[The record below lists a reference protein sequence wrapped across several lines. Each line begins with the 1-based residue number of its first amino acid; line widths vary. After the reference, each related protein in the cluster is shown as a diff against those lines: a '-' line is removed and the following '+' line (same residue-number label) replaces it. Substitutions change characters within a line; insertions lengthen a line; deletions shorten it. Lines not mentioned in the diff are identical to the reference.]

1 MFSFDYCSEDI
12 ANALVKLS
20 ELDID
25 GVTFNEVEEAL
36 FSLKCICENE
46 WNDTKYRT
54 LWRVLE
60 GVTKEAE
67 TF

>member
-1 MFSFDYCSEDI
+1 MFSFGYYSEDI
-12 ANALVKLS
+12 ASALVKLS
-20 ELDID
+20 GMEID

-36 FSLKCICENE
+36 FSLKCICEND

-54 LWRVLE
+54 LWRILE